1 MLTVKALKRARM
13 VALISEKENFNIQ
26 KKKNRDKERY
36 YIMINE
42 SGPHEDI

>member
-26 KKKNRDKERY
+26 KKKTGIKN
-36 YIMINE
+36 
-42 SGPHEDI
+42 DIT